1 MCVVGENRSHGAD
14 CGPKSAPRQRPD
26 HVNEEAIFT
35 VSTKN
40 AREMKRA
47 AKVWRWACG
56 EMTNESKSCSP
67 RPSVCVFFEHH
78 RPPSGPSTHPLMPS
92 RQQQTVAKRGDDRL
106 ARARAFRNPPT
117 GAKRAGKE
125 KKPAT
130 SPRAV
135 LKFVES
141 LGLVAPPRVLVGPFR
156 RLDFRC
162 SSFQRPFEAPRG
174 ARGTY
179 GRAKTQRFDRSR
191 RCRRLC

>member
-1 MCVVGENRSHGAD
+1 
-14 CGPKSAPRQRPD
+14 
-26 HVNEEAIFT
+26 
-35 VSTKN
+35 
-40 AREMKRA
+40 
-47 AKVWRWACG
+47 
-56 EMTNESKSCSP
+56 
-67 RPSVCVFFEHH
+67 
-78 RPPSGPSTHPLMPS
+78 MPS

-191 RCRRLC
+191 RYRRLC